1 MKVEFLVASSVDMQ
15 RLGERLGSLLKGG
28 EVFILTGPLGAG
40 KTTFVQ
46 GVARGLGV
54 QGLVTSPSFALIH
67 LHQGRLRLAHCD
79 FYRLGTLDDVE
90 NLGFYDY
97 LDEETVVFVEW
108 GKDYLEA
115 LPEAVTELTIAQ
127 IGEVRILSVSS
138 AAIGHENI
146 LREWMMRWQHL
157 H

>member
-1 MKVEFLVASSVDMQ
+1 MKVECLVASSTDMQ
-15 RLGERLGSLLKGG
+15 LLGERLGDLLKGG
-28 EVFILTGPLGAG
+28 EVFILTGPVGAG

-67 LHQGRLRLAHCD
+67 VHHGRLRLAHCD

-97 LDEETVVFVEW
+97 LDEETVIFVEW

-115 LPEAVTELTIAQ
+115 LPEAVTELSIAQ
-127 IGEVRILSVSS
+127 VGEGRSLSVVS

-146 LREWMMRWQHL
+146 LREWMMRWQHW